1 MYKNKQKIMMNH
13 DEMAEEYIQAREKQ
27 KRADNPEWDGTT
39 FTRGDMETCYVCGAM
54 DSEVLRVGETGT
66 FGQAIAALK
75 RGWKVARE
83 GWNGKG
89 MWLWLKQET
98 MVKSEWCHDPA
109 LKEIA
114 DKNGGEIHALGTIC
128 MKTADNKILT
138 GWLASQTDVL
148 SNDWVLVN
156 P

>member
-1 MYKNKQKIMMNH
+1 
-13 DEMAEEYIQAREKQ
+13 MAEEYIQAREKQ
-27 KRADNPEWDGTT
+27 KRVDNPEWDGTT

-54 DSEVLRVGETGT
+54 DSEVLQAGETGT

-75 RGWKVARE
+75 RSWKVARE

-89 MWLWLKQET
+89 MWLWLKSET

-114 DKNGGEIHALGTIC
+114 DKNGGEIYAGGCIC
-128 MKTADNKILT
+128 LKTAQNTIQS
-138 GWLASQTDVL
+138 GWNPSQQDVL
-148 SNDWVLVN
+148 ANDWVLVE

>member
-1 MYKNKQKIMMNH
+1 MMNY

-27 KRADNPEWDGTT
+27 KRVDNPEWDGTT

-54 DSEVLRVGETGT
+54 DSEVLQAGETGT

-89 MWLWLKQET
+89 MWLWLKSET

-114 DKNGGEIHALGTIC
+114 DKNGGEIYAGGCIC
-128 MKTADNKILT
+128 LKTAQNTIQS
-138 GWLASQTDVL
+138 GWNPSQQDVL
-148 SNDWVLVN
+148 ANDWVLVE

>member
-1 MYKNKQKIMMNH
+1 MMNY

-27 KRADNPEWDGTT
+27 KRVDNPEWDGTS

-54 DSEVLRVGETGT
+54 DSEVLRVGEAGT

-89 MWLWLKQET
+89 MWLWLKSET

-114 DKNGGEIHALGTIC
+114 DKNGGEIYAGGCIC
-128 MKTADNKILT
+128 LKTAQNTIQS
-138 GWLASQTDVL
+138 GWNPSQQDVL
-148 SNDWVLVN
+148 ANDWVLVE

>member
-1 MYKNKQKIMMNH
+1 MMNY
-13 DEMAEEYIQAREKQ
+13 DKMAEEYIQAREIQ
-27 KRADNPEWDGTT
+27 KRVDNPEWDGTT
-39 FTRGDMETCYVCGAM
+39 FTRGDMETCYVCGTM
-54 DSEVLRVGETGT
+54 DSEVLRMGETGT

-89 MWLWLKQET
+89 MWLWLKPET

-109 LKEIA
+109 LKDIA
-114 DKNGGEIHALGTIC
+114 DKNGGEIYAGGCIC
-128 MKTADNKILT
+128 LKTAQNTIQS
-138 GWLASQTDVL
+138 GWNPSQQDVL
-148 SNDWVLVN
+148 SNDWILVN

>member
-1 MYKNKQKIMMNH
+1 MMNQ
-13 DEMAEEYIQAREKQ
+13 DEMAEKYISAVEKS
-27 KRADNPEWDGTT
+27 KRMNNPEWDGTT

-54 DSEVLRVGETGT
+54 DSEILQEGETGT
-66 FGQAIAALK
+66 FGQAVAALK
-75 RGWKVARE
+75 RGFKVARE

-89 MWLWLKQET
+89 MWLWLKHEA

-114 DKNGGEIHALGTIC
+114 DRNGGEIYAGGCIC
-128 MKTADNKILT
+128 LKTAQNTIQS
-138 GWLASQTDVL
+138 GWLPSQADVL
-148 SNDWVLVN
+148 ANDWMLIE

>member
-1 MYKNKQKIMMNH
+1 
-13 DEMAEEYIQAREKQ
+13 MAEEYIQAREKQ
-27 KRADNPEWDGTT
+27 KKVDNPEWDGTT

-89 MWLWLKQET
+89 MWLWLKSET
-98 MVKSEWCHDPA
+98 MVKSEWCHDQA

-114 DKNGGEIHALGTIC
+114 DKNGGEIYAGGCIC
-128 MKTADNKILT
+128 LKTAQNTIQS
-138 GWLASQTDVL
+138 GWNPSQQDVL
-148 SNDWVLVN
+148 ANDWVLVE

>member
-1 MYKNKQKIMMNH
+1 
-13 DEMAEEYIQAREKQ
+13 MAEEYIQAREKQ
-27 KRADNPEWDGTT
+27 KRADNPEWDGKT

-89 MWLWLKQET
+89 MWLWLKSET

-114 DKNGGEIHALGTIC
+114 DKNGGKIYAGGCIC
-128 MKTADNKILT
+128 LKTAQNTIQS
-138 GWLASQTDVL
+138 GWNPSQQDVL
-148 SNDWVLVN
+148 SNDWVLIE

>member
-1 MYKNKQKIMMNH
+1 MMNH

-27 KRADNPEWDGTT
+27 KRVDNPEWDGTT

-89 MWLWLKQET
+89 MWLWLKPET

-109 LKEIA
+109 LKDIA
-114 DKNGGEIHALGTIC
+114 DKNGGEIYAGGCIC
-128 MKTADNKILT
+128 LKTAQNTIQS
-138 GWLASQTDVL
+138 GWNPSQQDVL
-148 SNDWVLVN
+148 SNDWILVN

>member
-1 MYKNKQKIMMNH
+1 MMNY

-27 KRADNPEWDGTT
+27 KRVDNPEWDGTT

-89 MWLWLKQET
+89 MWLWLKPET

-109 LKEIA
+109 LKDIA
-114 DKNGGEIHALGTIC
+114 DKNGGEIYAGGCIC
-128 MKTADNKILT
+128 LKTAQNTIQS
-138 GWLASQTDVL
+138 GWNPSQQDVL
-148 SNDWVLVN
+148 SNDWILVN

>member
-1 MYKNKQKIMMNH
+1 MMNY

-27 KRADNPEWDGTT
+27 KKVDNPEWDGTT

-89 MWLWLKQET
+89 MWLWLKSET
-98 MVKSEWCHDPA
+98 MVKSEWCHDQA

-114 DKNGGEIHALGTIC
+114 DKNGGEIYAGGCIC
-128 MKTADNKILT
+128 LKTAQNTIQS
-138 GWLASQTDVL
+138 GWNPSQQDVL
-148 SNDWVLVN
+148 ANDWVLVE

>member
-1 MYKNKQKIMMNH
+1 MMNH
-13 DEMAEEYIQAREKQ
+13 DEMAEKYISAVEKSKREN
-27 KRADNPEWDGTT
+27 NPEWDGTT
-39 FTRGDMETCYVCGAM
+39 FTRDDMETCYVCGAT
-54 DSEVLRVGETGT
+54 DSEVLQAGETGT

-75 RGWKVARE
+75 RGLKVARE

-89 MWLWLKQET
+89 MWLWLKPEA

-128 MKTADNKILT
+128 MKTADNKILS
-138 GWLASQTDVL
+138 GWLASQTDML
-148 SNDWVLVN
+148 SNDWVLVG

>member
-1 MYKNKQKIMMNH
+1 
-13 DEMAEEYIQAREKQ
+13 MAEEYIQAREKQ
-27 KRADNPEWDGTT
+27 KRVDNPEWDGTT

-54 DSEVLRVGETGT
+54 DSEVLQAGETGT

-89 MWLWLKQET
+89 MWLWLKSET

-114 DKNGGEIHALGTIC
+114 DKNGGEIYAGGCIC
-128 MKTADNKILT
+128 LKTAQNTIQS
-138 GWLASQTDVL
+138 GWNPSQQDVL
-148 SNDWVLVN
+148 ANDWVLVE

>member
-1 MYKNKQKIMMNH
+1 MMNY

-27 KRADNPEWDGTT
+27 KRVDNPEWDGTT

-54 DSEVLRVGETGT
+54 DSEVLQAGETGT

-89 MWLWLKQET
+89 MWLWLKPEA

-114 DKNGGEIHALGTIC
+114 DKNGGEIYAGGCIC
-128 MKTADNKILT
+128 LKTAQNTIQS
-138 GWLASQTDVL
+138 GWNPSQQDVL
-148 SNDWVLVN
+148 ANDWVLVN

>member
-1 MYKNKQKIMMNH
+1 MMNQ
-13 DEMAEEYIQAREKQ
+13 DEMAEKYISAVEKQ
-27 KRADNPEWDGTT
+27 KRVDNPEWDGTS

-75 RGWKVARE
+75 RGLKVSRE
-83 GWNGKG
+83 GWNGSFTLSP
-89 MWLWLKQET
+89 WLWLKPEA

-114 DKNGGEIHALGTIC
+114 DRNGGEIYAGGCIC
-128 MKTADNKILT
+128 MKTAQDTIQS
-138 GWLASQTDVL
+138 GWTPSQQDVL
-148 SNDWVLVN
+148 ANDWVLVE

>member
-1 MYKNKQKIMMNH
+1 MMNH

-27 KRADNPEWDGTT
+27 KRVDNPEWDGTT

-54 DSEVLRVGETGT
+54 DSEVLRVGKTGT

-89 MWLWLKQET
+89 MWLWLKPET

-109 LKEIA
+109 LKDIA
-114 DKNGGEIHALGTIC
+114 DKNGGEIYAGGCIC
-128 MKTADNKILT
+128 LKTAQNTIQS
-138 GWLASQTDVL
+138 GWNPSQQDVL
-148 SNDWVLVN
+148 SNDWILVN

>member
-1 MYKNKQKIMMNH
+1 MNY

-27 KRADNPEWDGTT
+27 KRVDNPEWDGTT

-54 DSEVLRVGETGT
+54 DSEVLQAGETGT

-89 MWLWLKQET
+89 MWLWLKSET

-114 DKNGGEIHALGTIC
+114 DKNGGEIYAGGCIC
-128 MKTADNKILT
+128 LKTAQNTIQS
-138 GWLASQTDVL
+138 GWNPSQQDVL
-148 SNDWVLVN
+148 ANDWVLVE